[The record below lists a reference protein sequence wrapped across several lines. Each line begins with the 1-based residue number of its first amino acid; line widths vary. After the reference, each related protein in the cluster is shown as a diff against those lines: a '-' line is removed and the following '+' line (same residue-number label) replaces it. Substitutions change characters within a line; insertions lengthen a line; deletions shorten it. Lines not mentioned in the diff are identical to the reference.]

1 MFVVEI
7 KNNDRIIVR
16 RASTKD
22 LKEIVYALVSLI
34 PIGKVTSYKAIA
46 SLLGIHHRLIARFM
60 ALNDKPIIIPCHRV
74 VMSNGSLGGYSRG
87 GKVVKE
93 KILRLEGVNI
103 VNGKVLK
110 EYIISGNE
118 LLN

>member
-1 MFVVEI
+1 MFVIEI
-7 KNNDRIIVR
+7 KNDERIVVR
-16 RASTKD
+16 RASTED
-22 LKEIVYALVSLI
+22 LKEIVYALVSLV
-34 PIGKVTSYKAIA
+34 PMGKVISYKTIA
-46 SLLGIHHRLIARFM
+46 SLLGIHPRLVARFM

-87 GKVVKE
+87 GKIVKE
-93 KILRLEGVNI
+93 KLLRLEGVNV

-110 EYIISGNE
+110 EHIISGDE